1 VRIRGIELDLFGPHL
16 HTTGVDLADG
26 LVVIYGPNEAG
37 KSSLLAALRGVL
49 FGRAAGDEPDLGVQT
64 GSRAKLT
71 LQTDAGLASVERP
84 LGAKKPPKLI
94 LPDGTA
100 VAGEAAFKQLVP
112 ALNVVDES
120 IFRAIFTFQLA
131 ELNDLSQ
138 HKDLSSQMYAAG
150 LIGQVSPLGI
160 EQQLFARARELYNPN
175 TRARKQP
182 LNECLN
188 EIKQWVKDIAAAK
201 DKPEDYLR
209 AQADVEALQARLVQL
224 TSERDG
230 LQQTVTGLQKDTELL
245 PLHRALVTARAQLQS
260 MGPVPQT
267 DPYDLSALQH
277 RHEEL
282 KRLKEDLQD
291 VKQAEV
297 DVAAKETDCDSLLQ
311 RLAAGWSV
319 EVLRALHVDE
329 QLTVQA
335 QQLAEEWRAQRQ
347 SLDRLRERLADSERG
362 LTRATDVLH
371 GVGLTPPTATKTLA
385 EQEDRLAAA
394 DAQREAD
401 YERLQRLERLSAE
414 GKALLEQSERR
425 TERPS
430 RQGFSVLRMVIGI
443 LLLAS
448 AAIAV
453 WQRDD
458 IVAVLTGLVGVWSLL
473 NLEQRFASPH
483 PHDDGGDHARQS
495 AQDVRTQVIELQQA
509 LVGVTLPGDPLTF
522 SQADWQT
529 AHDTLRQQERTAEVN
544 RRTLREQTQAWHDV
558 QEAETQR
565 QRCVDVMDG
574 QLTQLEATRVAF
586 GALCR
591 RLGAPTLS
599 TPEVLPAELE
609 RILHWQAGCRELQRL
624 KSRLWEKRQR
634 LVTGLVAL
642 REACQDMMMSNDT
655 NDTSA
660 AETAVAVEQNDT
672 VESHLDTQIWALEQ
686 QLAHLAV
693 EAERVMAA
701 VTEQRKH
708 HQSLM
713 NRIEQGLNQA
723 AGMCGSLKVYEQ
735 RAPILDD
742 LTVEGLQAELA
753 SKRDALTTVQT
764 ALDEAREQLGA
775 VTTRV
780 QTWSAN
786 VTTDKEWALSE
797 AKATRAELASRWAV
811 LTMAQ
816 ALVREARERF
826 EAQRQPAVLG
836 QAGELLADWT
846 GGRYRRLQARA
857 DESGQPQLLCIDGAG
872 EAWEPKRLSRGTREQ
887 IYLCLRFAMIEDY
900 RAKGA
905 VLPVVLDDPMVNFDM
920 ARLTRAMQFVAN
932 RAVGTQTLY
941 LTCQS
946 HVAEAASGLG
956 AQVLVLTGERE
967 KQLVSWE
974 DSHGAN

>member
-1 VRIRGIELDLFGPHL
+1 VRIRGIELDFFGPHL
-16 HTTGVDLADG
+16 HTTGVDLDDG

-120 IFRAIFTFQLA
+120 IFRSIFTFQLA

-201 DKPEDYLR
+201 DKPDDYLR

-230 LQQTVTGLQKDTELL
+230 LQQTVTWLEKDTELL
-245 PLHRALVTARAQLQS
+245 PLHRVLVTTRAQLQS

-267 DPYDLSALQH
+267 DPYDLTALQQ
-277 RHEEL
+277 RREEL

-291 VKQAEV
+291 VKQAEA
-297 DVAAKETDCDSLLQ
+297 DVAAKETDCDSLLR

-319 EVLRALHVDE
+319 EGLRALHVDE

-335 QQLAEEWRAQRQ
+335 QQLAEDWRTQKQ
-347 SLDRLRERLADSERG
+347 SLERLRERLADSERG
-362 LTRATDVLH
+362 LTRTTDVFH
-371 GVGLTPPTATKTLA
+371 GVGLTPSTAAKTLA
-385 EQEDRLAAA
+385 EHEDRLAAA

-425 TERPS
+425 AERPS
-430 RQGFSVLRMVIGI
+430 RQGLSALRIVIGI

-458 IVAVLTGLVGVWSLL
+458 IVAVLTGLVGIWSLL

-483 PHDDGGDHARQS
+483 SQHDGGGQVRQS
-495 AQDVRTQVIELQQA
+495 AQDVRTQVMRLQQA
-509 LVGVTLPGDPLTF
+509 LVSVTLPGEPFAL

-544 RRTLREQTQAWHDV
+544 RRALREQAQAWHDV

-565 QRCVDVMDG
+565 QRCVDLADG
-574 QLTQLEATRVAF
+574 QSTQLEATREAF

-634 LVTGLVAL
+634 LVSGLVAL
-642 REACQDMMMSNDT
+642 REACHQMMLSN
-655 NDTSA
+655 NMSA
-660 AETAVAVEQNDT
+660 AETAVAVEQDDV

-686 QLAHLAV
+686 RLAHLAV
-693 EAERVMAA
+693 EAERVMAI

-708 HQSLM
+708 HQSLISRM
-713 NRIEQGLNQA
+713 EQGLNQA

-753 SKRDALTTVQT
+753 AKRDALTTVQT
-764 ALDEAREQLGA
+764 ALDQAREQLGA
-775 VTTRV
+775 ATTRL

-836 QAGELLADWT
+836 HAGELLADWT

-857 DESGQPQLLCIDGAG
+857 DESGQPQLLCIDGSG

-905 VLPVVLDDPMVNFDM
+905 ILPVVLDDPMVNFDS

-946 HVAEAASGLG
+946 HVAEAAAGLG

-974 DSHGAN
+974 DFHGAH